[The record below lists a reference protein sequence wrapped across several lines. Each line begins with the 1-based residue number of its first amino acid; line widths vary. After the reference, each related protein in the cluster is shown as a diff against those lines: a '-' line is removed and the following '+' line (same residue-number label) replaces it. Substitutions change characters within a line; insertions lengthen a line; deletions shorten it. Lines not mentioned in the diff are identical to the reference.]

1 MPNWTEILNEI
12 IEAQEGG
19 ENMPL
24 DTVRTKYLRKY
35 AEYTNR
41 EVICYY
47 SSWMQRPDQL
57 RTLINDDDK
66 NGFMNAICGLD
77 KSKGLDLFLHT
88 PGGEIAATESIVEY
102 LRSIFGTD
110 IRVVVPQIAMSAGT
124 MIACSAREILMGKQS
139 NLGPIDPQQG
149 GVPAHGV
156 IEEFETAI
164 KEVQANPASFPI
176 WQQVIA
182 KYPPTFRGTCLKA
195 ISWSSDIVKEWLMSG
210 MLLGK
215 HDAEKEAQK
224 ITDFLGNHSLHKSH
238 ARHIHVDQLID
249 VGLKILKIEEDQ
261 ALQDLV
267 LSIHHCYMHT
277 ISSSPQLL
285 KIIENHNNLKI
296 IYNS

>member
-12 IEAQEGG
+12 VDAQESG
-19 ENMPL
+19 ENLPL
-24 DTVRTKYLRKY
+24 DAVRNKYLREY
-35 AEYTNR
+35 AKHTKR

-47 SSWMQRPDQL
+47 SAWLQRPDQL

-66 NGFMNAICGLD
+66 NGFMNAVCGLD
-77 KSKGLDLFLHT
+77 KSKGLDLFMHT

-124 MIACSAREILMGKQS
+124 MIACSASHILMGKQS

-195 ISWSSDIVKEWLMSG
+195 IAWSNEIVKEWLATG
-210 MLLGK
+210 MLSK
-215 HDAEKEAQK
+215 EKEPAK
-224 ITDFLGNHSLHKSH
+224 LAHEIVDFLGSHTTHKSH
-238 ARHIHVDQLID
+238 SRHIHID
-249 VGLKILKIEEDQ
+249 KLVEIGLKIVKIEEDQ
-261 ALQDLV
+261 ALQDLI
-267 LSIHHCYMHT
+267 LSIHHCFMHT
-277 ISSSPQLL
+277 LSNSQQIL
-285 KIIENHNNLKI
+285 KITENHNGLRM